1 MTRWMLNCKD
11 YAQLVSE
18 GLDRP
23 LLWRDRVSM
32 TMHRLMCPPCNLIK
46 KQIDSLRKACRFVP
60 SENPDE
66 IDKTCVL
73 SDDARLRIKKV
84 LRELPKS

>member
-23 LLWRDRVSM
+23 LSLWDRVSM
-32 TMHRLMCPPCNLIK
+32 TTHRLMCPPCNLIK
-46 KQIDSLRKACRFVP
+46 QQIDSLRKACRFVP
-60 SENPDE
+60 SDNPDE
-66 IDKTCVL
+66 IDKNCVL
-73 SDDARLRIKKV
+73 SDDACMRIKKA
-84 LRELPKS
+84 LREQQKS

>member
-23 LLWRDRVSM
+23 LLLWDRVSM
-32 TMHRLMCPPCNLIK
+32 TLHRLMCPPCNLIK
-46 KQIDSLRKACRFVP
+46 RQIDSLRKACRSVP

-73 SDDARLRIKKV
+73 PTDARMHIKKV
-84 LRELPKS
+84 LREHTKS

>member
-1 MTRWMLNCKD
+1 MTRWMLNCRD
-11 YAQLVSE
+11 YAKLASE

-23 LLWRDRVSM
+23 LSWWDRISM

-46 KQIDSLRKACRFVP
+46 QQMESFRKACRFVP
-60 SENPDE
+60 SDNPDE

-73 SDDARLRIKKV
+73 PDDARMRIKKV
-84 LRELPKS
+84 LRERLKS